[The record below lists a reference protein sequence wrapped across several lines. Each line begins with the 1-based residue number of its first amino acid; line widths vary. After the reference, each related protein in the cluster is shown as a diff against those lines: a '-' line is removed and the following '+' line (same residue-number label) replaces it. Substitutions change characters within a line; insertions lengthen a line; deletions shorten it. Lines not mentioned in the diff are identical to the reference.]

1 MKIADLLNL
10 SVERGASD
18 LHLTA
23 GLPPLVR
30 IDGEIC
36 PLFDEPVVGLAGSGE
51 RIDQQKVLALLH
63 EVMHDAQRREFED
76 RLEADFSYELRGVAR
91 FRVNAF
97 HQNRGAAAVFRT
109 IPAKVM
115 TMEALGLGP
124 IFNTIADAPRGLVIV
139 TGPTG
144 SGKTT
149 TLAALIDYLNE
160 TKRQHILT
168 IEDPI
173 EFVHESKRCLINQR
187 EVKRDTHSF

>member
-63 EVMHDAQRREFED
+63 EVM
-76 RLEADFSYELRGVAR
+76 LS
-91 FRVNAF
+91 
-97 HQNRGAAAVFRT
+97 AASS
-109 IPAKVM
+109 K
-115 TMEALGLGP
+115 
-124 IFNTIADAPRGLVIV
+124 
-139 TGPTG
+139 TG
-144 SGKTT
+144 SKQIFLMSSEVS
-149 TLAALIDYLNE
+149 LASASMPFTRTAARPLF
-160 TKRQHILT
+160 
-168 IEDPI
+168 
-173 EFVHESKRCLINQR
+173 FVPFLQKS
-187 EVKRDTHSF
+187 